1 MTIEG
6 KTVKVQIWDT
16 AGQELYRSVT
26 ASYYRGTNAIVIVYD
41 VTSQESFDHVQY
53 WFDQAHKYGNKAA
66 LVYLVAAKIDISDM
80 RVVTKGQ
87 GESVARSLS
96 AGFAETS
103 SLTNQGVDEM
113 CLEIATNLLNTPE
126 GKAAMTATKG
136 INAGPATGRPVKTES
151 SCC

>member
-1 MTIEG
+1 VTIEG

-41 VTSQESFDHVQY
+41 VTSQESFDHVQF
-53 WFDQAHKYGNKAA
+53 WFDQARKYGNKAA
-66 LVYLVAAKIDISDM
+66 LIYVVGAKIDISDM
-80 RVVTKGQ
+80 RVVTTGQ
-87 GESVARSLS
+87 GESLAHSLT

-113 CLEIATNLLNTPE
+113 FREIATNLLNTPE
-126 GKAAMTATKG
+126 GQAAVTATKG
-136 INAGPATGRPVKTES
+136 MNVGPAAGRPVEAKS